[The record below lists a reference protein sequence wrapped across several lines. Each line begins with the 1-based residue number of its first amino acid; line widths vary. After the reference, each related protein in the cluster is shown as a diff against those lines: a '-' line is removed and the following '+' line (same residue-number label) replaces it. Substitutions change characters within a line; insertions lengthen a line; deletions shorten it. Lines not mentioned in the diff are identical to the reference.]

1 MKLTRVETPLDNDL
15 IDELI
20 CFWEEIFGYNY
31 NRRILEGDEVRYN
44 RNLIYIARD
53 KTKIVG
59 TCNLTLPCHATTVGG
74 LGEVATSSEYRARG
88 IASTLCKNALADFSS
103 LGGHALF
110 LGTENPKAEKV
121 YGRLGWQRING
132 SQVWVN
138 LIGCGSVDDFYEDYF
153 KADSSIRI
161 VEGSASQRI
170 PLIPL
175 IVFPHRLKML
185 DSNTCMFSTTHTI
198 QKSCMRLYPY
208 YRNHEENPNSI
219 WLCAVNEADSLVG
232 LSTIVKKEGNYIVDG
247 FAHPS
252 YWHMLPALITE
263 PCSLVEQNNKEK
275 IRAFATKEDTDKLSV
290 FMQLGFKKV
299 CGTDENGLQLIVLE
313 R

>member
-1 MKLTRVETPLDNDL
+1 MELIRVETPLDYSL

-20 CFWEEIFGYNY
+20 RFWEEIFGYTY
-31 NRRILEGDEVRYN
+31 NRKILEGNEVRYN

-53 KTKIVG
+53 KSKIIG
-59 TCNLTLPCHATTVGG
+59 TCNLTLPCHTTTVSG
-74 LGEVATSSEYRARG
+74 LGEVATTPEYRGHG
-88 IASTLCKNALADFSS
+88 IASTLCKDALTDFIG
-103 LGGHALF
+103 LGGRALF

-138 LIGCGSVDDFYEDYF
+138 LSGCNSVDEFYKDYF

-161 VEGSASQRI
+161 VKGNATHRI

-175 IVFPHRLKML
+175 VVYPHKSKML
-185 DSNTCMFSTTHTI
+185 DCNTAMFSTTHTI

-219 WLCAVNEADSLVG
+219 WLCAENRKASLIG
-232 LSTIVKKEGNYIVDG
+232 LSTAVKKDGNYIVDG
-247 FAHPS
+247 FVHPS
-252 YWHMLPALITE
+252 YKKTLPELITE
-263 PCSLVEQNNKEK
+263 ACRIIEQKNGCK
-275 IRAFATKEDTDKLSV
+275 IRAFAGKKDTEKLKV
-290 FMQLGFKKV
+290 FIQLGFKKV
-299 CGTDENGLQLIVLE
+299 CETAENKFPLIVLE

>member
-1 MKLTRVETPLDNDL
+1 MKLTCVETPLDNNL

-20 CFWEEIFGYNY
+20 CFWEEIFGYTY
-31 NRRILEGDEVRYN
+31 SRKILEGDEVRYN

-53 KTKIVG
+53 KTKVVG
-59 TCNLTLPCHATTVGG
+59 TCNLTLPCHTTTTGG
-74 LGEVATSSEYRARG
+74 LGEVATSPEYRG
-88 IASTLCKNALADFSS
+88 HGLASTLCENALADFSS

-121 YGRLGWQRING
+121 YGRLGWQRIND

-138 LIGCGSVDDFYEDYF
+138 LLGHSSVDDFNEDYF
-153 KADSSIRI
+153 KAGSSIRI

-175 IVFPHRLKML
+175 VVYPHKSKML
-185 DSNTCMFSTTHTI
+185 DSNTGMFSTTHTI

-208 YRNHEENPNSI
+208 YRNHEENLDSI
-219 WLCAVNEADSLVG
+219 WLCALNEADSLVG
-232 LSTIVKKEGNYIVDG
+232 LSTAVKKDSNYIIDG

-252 YWHMLPALITE
+252 YWYALPELITE
-263 PCSLVEQNNKEK
+263 ACRLLEHNKEK
-275 IRAFATKEDTDKLSV
+275 IRVFVAKEDTEKLRV

-299 CGTDENGLQLIVLE
+299 CETDENELQLIVLE